1 MLKKYRELFLVA
13 GLILV
18 ALLTKFLSPE
28 VENVVFHFRDEV
40 KESQLPISLPMQDGE
55 PFSVELDFSTFFN
68 EDFELVIHPDD
79 CVTGMTVNGISFPFR
94 QYPGYCSW
102 GTGFVVKKEDIQK
115 VLGSNVSKYHMSMS
129 LHNNGGLG
137 GLTLALES
145 SGIFARIMTV
155 VFFGLLAALI
165 FSIGGRLRF
174 DRRLLLIFFL
184 GLLLRAGYTQETFYD
199 QRGHDTN
206 GHVRYM
212 EIIAQENRIP
222 DSHECWS
229 CYHPPVYYVASAG
242 VWKVCDLVGVPPY
255 NAMMWF
261 DFAISLLALAFG
273 LFCIKDISWSAPR
286 YIAALLWSVWPSFIL
301 ASPRLGNDIMFYM
314 MHVIALWACIRYI
327 KANSAKYFILAVV
340 AAFGAYWTKNTG
352 AITFG
357 LVGVTAL
364 IHLIPKFF
372 WKWNKWDLASLITLV
387 VVGGVVVFRV
397 LFGNIVGN
405 VGGLDDTVLVRND
418 PGNFLFFDIR
428 SFIVNP
434 YIDPWHDELG
444 RQFFW
449 NYLAKTSLFGE
460 FELLRTVP
468 GLWLASF
475 ISVSFLV
482 LLGFGVYGF
491 AKSAWNK
498 TKVLLTAQAV
508 FFFAAMIALRLKYP
522 YSCSNDFR
530 YIVPVLLSCVP
541 WVGEGIAGNYTVAK
555 AKVCGIAAVAV
566 FVVCTAL
573 LIVSL

>member
-1 MLKKYRELFLVA
+1 MLKKFRELFLVA
-13 GLILV
+13 GLIVV
-18 ALLTKFLSPE
+18 ALTVNFLSPE
-28 VENVVFHFRDEV
+28 IKNVVFHFRGED
-40 KESQLPISLPMQDGE
+40 KASQLPISIPMDNGE
-55 PFSVELDFSTFFN
+55 PFSIEMDFSTFFD

-79 CVTGMTVNGISFPFR
+79 CVTEMTVNGISFPFR
-94 QYPGYCSW
+94 QYPGHCSW
-102 GTGFVVKKEDIQK
+102 GLGFVVKKAEIQK

-129 LHNNGGLG
+129 LRNNGGLG

-155 VFFGLLAALI
+155 VFFGLLAALV
-165 FSIGGRLRF
+165 FSVGSRLRF

-184 GLLLRAGYTQETFYD
+184 GLLLRAGYTQATFFD
-199 QRGHDTN
+199 ERGHDTN

-229 CYHPPVYYVASAG
+229 CYHPPVYYVASAA
-242 VWKVCDLVGVPPY
+242 VFKVANLFDWFPQ
-255 NAMMWF
+255 NAVKWF
-261 DFAISLLALAFG
+261 DFVISLLALAFG
-273 LFCIKDISWSAPR
+273 LCCIKDISWSTPR

-314 MHVIALWACIRYI
+314 MHVVALWGCIRYI

-340 AAFGAYWTKNTG
+340 AAFGAYWTKSTG
-352 AITFG
+352 AISFG

-372 WKWNKWDLASLITLV
+372 WKWNKWDIASLVTLAVFGGIV
-387 VVGGVVVFRV
+387 VCRA
-397 LFGNIVGN
+397 LFGSIVGN
-405 VGGLDDTVLVRND
+405 AGGLDNTVLVRND

-460 FELLRTVP
+460 FKLLTTVP
-468 GLWLASF
+468 GMWLASL
-475 ISVSFLV
+475 ISVSFLA
-482 LLGFGVYGF
+482 LLGFGLYGF

-508 FFFAAMIALRLKYP
+508 FFFAAMIVLRLKYP

-541 WVGEGIAGNYTVAK
+541 WVGEGVAGDHTVFK
-555 AKVCGIAAVAV
+555 AKVCGIGAVAV
-566 FVVCTAL
+566 FVVCTSI